1 MPRPQ
6 GKRNPD
12 YDEKRGEIIDKMVAA
27 TLSAPPQRASLRELA
42 ACAGISAPTLRH
54 YFGDREGAVAAILE
68 RIGER
73 GAPFIDFV
81 SAPLDGFESS
91 VRAYVALSH
100 AGMQHGGFAHA
111 HAVGIVEGAGHPL
124 LGKAYLT
131 LLLEPSLQALER
143 RFAAHVAAG
152 QMRTCD
158 LRTAAFHLFSPILT
172 VMLHQ
177 QLLGGDSLRPIDLA
191 AFLDRTAEAFVA
203 AYRAA

>member
-1 MPRPQ
+1 
-6 GKRNPD
+6 
-12 YDEKRGEIIDKMVAA
+12 MVAA
-27 TLSAPPQRASLRELA
+27 TLSTPPQRASLRELA
-42 ACAGISAPTLRH
+42 AVAGVSAPTLRH
-54 YFGDREGAVAAILE
+54 YFVDREGAISAVLE

-81 SAPLDGFESS
+81 SAPQGDFESS

-131 LLLEPSLQALER
+131 RLLEPSLQALER
-143 RFAAHVAAG
+143 RFEAHVAAG
-152 QMRTCD
+152 DMRACD
-158 LRTAAFHLFSPILT
+158 LRIAAFHLFAPILT

-177 QLLGGDSLRPIDLA
+177 NLLGGDALRPLDLA
-191 AFLDRTAEAFVA
+191 SFLDVTAESFVA
-203 AYRAA
+203 AYRA